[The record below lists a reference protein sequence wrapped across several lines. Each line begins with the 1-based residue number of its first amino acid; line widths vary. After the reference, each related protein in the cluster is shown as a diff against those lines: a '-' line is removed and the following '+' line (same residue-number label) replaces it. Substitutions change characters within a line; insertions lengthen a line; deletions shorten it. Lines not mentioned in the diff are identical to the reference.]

1 MDFFTG
7 PFVQHIQ
14 NPQNKLA
21 QFLYT
26 QTNNHLVLFPPYQ
39 GDVVME
45 TLDKIRDSN
54 SGLDNIIKSLPH
66 AHRAVLAVLFAA
78 MSNTNPYIVYM
89 GLFPTT
95 DNYVTSV
102 IKSMID
108 RDVVSTT
115 RVLGIRAMEALNTRQ
130 WLTYDGMADL
140 TPKEKQAL
148 EVQYG
153 SWRQQN
159 IASILTQQANYDVSI
174 FGTFWDMPP
183 RARTPDKKLPTKT
196 PASSG
201 GDSGSLFLILII
213 LAVGFVAVNQSYF

>member
-14 NPQNKLA
+14 NPQNKFA

-54 SGLDNIIKSLPH
+54 SGLDNILKSLPH
-66 AHRAVLAVLFAA
+66 AHRAVIAVLFAA
-78 MSNTNPYIVYM
+78 MSNTNPDIVDV

-95 DNYVTSV
+95 DNYVASV
-102 IKSMID
+102 IKSMIA

-115 RVLGIRAMEALNTRQ
+115 RVLGIRAIEALNTRQ
-130 WLTYDGMADL
+130 CDTHHNGHADTPTENGHPRGPPTAAIAARIPEIEHMIEAVQCPARRHVLMYTCMYGNSWLD
-140 TPKEKQAL
+140 TPME
-148 EVQYG
+148 E
-153 SWRQQN
+153 R
-159 IASILTQQANYDVSI
+159 
-174 FGTFWDMPP
+174 
-183 RARTPDKKLPTKT
+183 R
-196 PASSG
+196 
-201 GDSGSLFLILII
+201 
-213 LAVGFVAVNQSYF
+213 